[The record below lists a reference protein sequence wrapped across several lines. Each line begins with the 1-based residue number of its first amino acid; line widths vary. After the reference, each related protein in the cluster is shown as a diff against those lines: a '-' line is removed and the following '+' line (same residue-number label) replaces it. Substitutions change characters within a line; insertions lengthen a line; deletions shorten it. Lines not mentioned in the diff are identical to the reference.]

1 MTKLRVPILPIK
13 SQELV
18 VQLGGQS
25 CRIRIHWQT
34 YALYVD
40 LYVNDALII
49 GGVIAQ
55 NLNRIV
61 RSKYLGFTGDL
72 YFFDTMGRSDPT
84 WQGLNDRFVLIY
96 DEAL

>member
-1 MTKLRVPILPIK
+1 MSRLRIPLSASK
-13 SQELV
+13 AQELV

-34 YALYVD
+34 FALYVD
-40 LYVNDALII
+40 LYVNDVLII
-49 GGVIAQ
+49 GGVIAE

-72 YFFDTMGRSDPT
+72 YFFDTMGRADPV
-84 WQGLNDRFVLIY
+84 WEGLGSRFVLIY